1 MEFLERHVCKFKS
14 GEFTSCHT
22 PFGVPQHLLKW
33 LKWQHSAEWDE
44 EYFETTRPF
53 LCVCPFLLELQRHL
67 QNFWTVPT
75 IHQLSNNDADVCRR
89 WTLASFKLDDQAFL
103 LQPTAREC
111 SFCLLPWQS
120 SLIPQICLKPELA
133 SGQVILVGIV
143 AGMRIRTSFGGENE
157 ASTTGVRESPQQQ
170 QRRRMHSPR
179 AVNLV
184 WLLAGSRERPGFIPP
199 GLASWSLH

>member
-1 MEFLERHVCKFKS
+1 MFANSRTCKS
-14 GEFTSCHT
+14 GEFTTSCHN
-22 PFGVPQHLLKW
+22 PFGVPQHLPKW
-33 LKWQHSAEWDE
+33 LRWLHSAEWDE
-44 EYFETTRPF
+44 EYFETRGTF
-53 LCVCPFLLELQRHL
+53 HCVCPFLLKLQRHL
-67 QNFWTVPT
+67 QKLWTVPT
-75 IHQLSNNDADVCRR
+75 IPQLSNNDADVCRR

-143 AGMRIRTSFGGENE
+143 AGMRIRTSLGGENQV
-157 ASTTGVRESPQQQ
+157 STTGVRESPQQ
-170 QRRRMHSPR
+170 RSRMHSPQGCKPGVAACWQQR
-179 AVNLV
+179 T
-184 WLLAGSRERPGFIPP
+184 AGVHPP